1 MVIIEAET
9 GGRWAFNA
17 LNAGKRCFC
26 CLFL

>member
-1 MVIIEAET
+1 MVILETET